1 MRERERVRRYLALLL
16 AFTMIFTSS
25 SMNVLAATIVGGY
38 KNSDKSQTTVEESET
53 TVETEAPET
62 EAPET
67 NEDGTEVRKNLV
79 TFSTNGHAHVVVNG
93 ATIDSTAYAR
103 DGKIVFDV
111 AVENGYQIESVLVD
125 KSINARTTE
134 NGSYIIEGIQ
144 TDNTTV
150 DITTVEVETEAQTE
164 TSTETETESESE
176 SESETESETKLS
188 EESEISKPAQKLTI
202 TAADGARITVN
213 APEGALPEGSSVNA
227 IVIESRAIET
237 ILENTIEAEGKEL
250 NNYKA
255 YDITI
260 IGPDG
265 VVIQPD
271 DSVKVSIRNAGVDG
285 EENAVYHVDGAS
297 ANKIA
302 DAANGNSASFETD
315 HFSIYV
321 ITGENTPAIA
331 TYEFYDG
338 TNLISSQSV
347 KNGESL
353 VEPAAPEHDGRYFT
367 GWFIE
372 GTSTPITFSTPASV
386 SETGTVK
393 VVAEYEDA
401 YYVFFKNSSGIVICT
416 KEGKTGDV
424 ISTSDVTFP
433 VSGTQGIT
441 GWYEDEGLTQKVETV
456 TLGDED
462 VVLYPKVENGYYITY
477 QSNGGSYTAPVFILP
492 TENTTA
498 PNIPAKPGYTFKY
511 WSLTENGSEYRFG
524 EKLTE
529 NITLYAVWEAK
540 DTNYLIMYW
549 MENANY
555 ENLYLAAD
563 KRDMEQYSYAAAVTG
578 KGKTGEETNVSGWNG
593 MVPAGF
599 TLQSIRQQTIAGDGS
614 TVVNVYI
621 KRNTYN
627 VKFMYYRWGWGWSEN
642 EDLQIT
648 AKYGANIESEWPGY
662 NWRTSSDGS
671 TYQTHLFT
679 MPAGGATFYEA
690 NKSERTSSADYYVE
704 VLPGERGT
712 ITKNGKQYKLHH
724 TDRSYGSGYRV
735 TDEDRYDIEGY
746 TCNTSLSPRNGTSW
760 DGAKFYYNRN
770 QYDIIFINE
779 GTKADQISK
788 YFEQS
793 LTGVSC
799 SKELTP
805 PAGKE
810 SYVFAGWYDNPE
822 GEGNQY
828 TFAGRIMPAKN
839 VTVYAKWVA
848 PTFNITVYSTIDAS
862 DEPIV
867 YEKVLGSKLSS
878 DELSV
883 TAPVGHTFRG
893 WYLYENGQRTS
904 LYNPDT
910 EIHGDIA
917 LVPYWTSDETFKV
930 SYEAGTGTEL

>member
-53 TVETEAPET
+53 TVETEAQET
-62 EAPET
+62 EASET
-67 NEDGTEVRKNLV
+67 NEDGTEIRKNVV
-79 TFSTNGHAHVVVNG
+79 TFSTNGHAHVVVDG
-93 ATIDSTAYAR
+93 TTVESTAYAK

-353 VEPAAPEHDGRYFT
+353 VEPAAPEHDGQYFT

-393 VVAEYEDA
+393 VVAEYKDA

-441 GWYEDEGLTQKVETV
+441 GWYEDEGLTK
-456 TLGDED
+456 
-462 VVLYPKVENGYYITY
+462 
-477 QSNGGSYTAPVFILP
+477 
-492 TENTTA
+492 
-498 PNIPAKPGYTFKY
+498 
-511 WSLTENGSEYRFG
+511 
-524 EKLTE
+524 
-529 NITLYAVWEAK
+529 
-540 DTNYLIMYW
+540 
-549 MENANY
+549 
-555 ENLYLAAD
+555 
-563 KRDMEQYSYAAAVTG
+563 
-578 KGKTGEETNVSGWNG
+578 
-593 MVPAGF
+593 
-599 TLQSIRQQTIAGDGS
+599 
-614 TVVNVYI
+614 
-621 KRNTYN
+621 
-627 VKFMYYRWGWGWSEN
+627 
-642 EDLQIT
+642 
-648 AKYGANIESEWPGY
+648 
-662 NWRTSSDGS
+662 
-671 TYQTHLFT
+671 
-679 MPAGGATFYEA
+679 
-690 NKSERTSSADYYVE
+690 KS
-704 VLPGERGT
+704 
-712 ITKNGKQYKLHH
+712 KQL
-724 TDRSYGSGYRV
+724 
-735 TDEDRYDIEGY
+735 
-746 TCNTSLSPRNGTSW
+746 L
-760 DGAKFYYNRN
+760 
-770 QYDIIFINE
+770 
-779 GTKADQISK
+779 
-788 YFEQS
+788 
-793 LTGVSC
+793 
-799 SKELTP
+799 
-805 PAGKE
+805 
-810 SYVFAGWYDNPE
+810 
-822 GEGNQY
+822 
-828 TFAGRIMPAKN
+828 
-839 VTVYAKWVA
+839 
-848 PTFNITVYSTIDAS
+848 
-862 DEPIV
+862 
-867 YEKVLGSKLSS
+867 
-878 DELSV
+878 
-883 TAPVGHTFRG
+883 
-893 WYLYENGQRTS
+893 
-904 LYNPDT
+904 
-910 EIHGDIA
+910 
-917 LVPYWTSDETFKV
+917 
-930 SYEAGTGTEL
+930 